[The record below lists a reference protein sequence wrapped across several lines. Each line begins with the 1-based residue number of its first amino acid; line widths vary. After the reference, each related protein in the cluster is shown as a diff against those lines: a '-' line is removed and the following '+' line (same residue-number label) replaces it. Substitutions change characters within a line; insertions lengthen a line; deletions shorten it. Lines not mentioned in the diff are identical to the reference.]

1 MRNIRVK
8 LIPLHELSAATQAR
22 IEREYQAKFDALT
35 SRGVSYEAATEIA
48 MRASGCERTSDDG
61 EVALRRG
68 FVTDNSKRQIEPV
81 RFGVV
86 RRV

>member
-48 MRASGCERTSDDG
+48 MRASGCERTSDDAVG
-61 EVALRRG
+61 SWL
-68 FVTDNSKRQIEPV
+68 
-81 RFGVV
+81 V
-86 RRV
+86 RRRPGWCL